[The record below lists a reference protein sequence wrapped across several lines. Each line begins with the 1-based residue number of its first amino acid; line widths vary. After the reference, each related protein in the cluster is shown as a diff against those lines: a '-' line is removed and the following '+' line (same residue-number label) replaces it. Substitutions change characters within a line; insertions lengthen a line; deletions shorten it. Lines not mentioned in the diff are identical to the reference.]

1 MSRTILVPL
10 DGSETATGVLERALP
25 LLREPELELE
35 LLGVVPAGGAAA
47 EVEAAQDRL
56 QAALEGAAARLGAQG
71 RPAKVQVV
79 RGDPAGAILERVE
92 ALQPELVIMATHG
105 RSGVERLI
113 RGSVAERVL
122 RHSSAPL
129 LLLNPRALAGGP
141 LTPRRILVP
150 LDGSALGEEILPL
163 VTRVAKAFG
172 SELVLLRVEPLSWS
186 DMETGLPQLKWD
198 PSQVLAS
205 LEPQEKRLRA
215 AGLTVQRRA
224 AYGIEAAEI
233 LRAAEEVD
241 LVAMSSHGRS
251 GPSRWWFGSVAE
263 QVLRHCARPLLV
275 YRHRQ
280 S

>member
-1 MSRTILVPL
+1 MARTILVPL
-10 DGSETATGVLERALP
+10 DGSPTATGVLERALP
-25 LLREPELELE
+25 LLRDPDLELE

-47 EVEAAQDRL
+47 EVEAEQDRL
-56 QAALEGAAARLGAQG
+56 QAKLEQAAARLATHG
-71 RPAKVQVV
+71 RSSHVSVV

-92 ALQPELVIMATHG
+92 ALQPELVVMATHG
-105 RSGVERLI
+105 RSGVERLV

-186 DMETGLPQLKWD
+186 DLETGLPQLKWD
-198 PSQVLAS
+198 PSVVLAS
-205 LEPQEKRLRA
+205 LEPQEKHLRD
-215 AGLTVQRRA
+215 AGLSVQRRA